1 MIYNPFDL
9 FIPSQQ
15 MRRAETYSAEIIRNS
30 PFGVPLKKL
39 GDYEK
44 ERDTDKLCGSK
55 HFIETWVSLGAV
67 DEETATTV
75 GAMSEDKKYII
86 PGQSNIIVG
95 FYPQD
100 TRGGGIVE
108 AWFMNILNAFIDTG
122 KLVFSGDWAEVLSIG
137 VGDFISDPVKWI
149 SSEETRRETA
159 VSIIE
164 AVPQDSA
171 SGTTLSEIGCSV
183 PGVNFVGYCRADSDT
198 GSKGLLNRGWN
209 FVFGAEEFRNETGTT
224 TGLPDDTYWG
234 TNYHNA
240 DAAAH
245 KILVTIT
252 LEREDGTTVQK
263 HEKYVAGSPEVYE
276 DSGDLYQKPGLGV
289 FAIDEPGTWTVEMS
303 PMAWGTCA
311 NVDWSK
317 SYTVEVPKPE
327 WWDEQTESEQE
338 EEVEV
343 LTAQVNTK
351 LEELGLPAGL
361 TVATFAGLSIAGVAL
376 LSYKLLNRT

>member
-44 ERDTDKLCGSK
+44 ERDTGKLCGSK
-55 HFIETWVSLGAV
+55 HFVETWVSLGAV

-100 TRGGGIVE
+100 TRGAGIVE
-108 AWFMNILNAFIDTG
+108 AWFIEYIMTPLINTG
-122 KLVFSGDWAEVLSIG
+122 KVIWGAGEVLTIG
-137 VGDFISDPVKWI
+137 VGDFISNPVTWV
-149 SSEETRRETA
+149 SDEETRRETA

-164 AVPQDSA
+164 AVPQDSTA
-171 SGTTLSEIGCSV
+171 GSTLSEIGCSV
-183 PGVNFVGYCRADSDT
+183 PGVNLVGYCRDGSNT
-198 GSKGLLNRGWN
+198 GSKGLINRIWN
-209 FVFGAEEFRNETGTT
+209 WEWDAEEFRNETGTT

-276 DSGDLYQKPGLGV
+276 DGGDLYQKPGLGV

-338 EEVEV
+338 QEVEA
-343 LTAQVNTK
+343 LTTQVNTK
-351 LEELGLPAGL
+351 LDELGIPAGL

>member
-44 ERDTDKLCGSK
+44 ERDTGKLCGSK

-100 TRGGGIVE
+100 TRGGGMVE
-108 AWFMNILNAFIDTG
+108 AWFIKYIMTPLINTG
-122 KLVFSGDWAEVLSIG
+122 KVIWGAGEVLTIG
-137 VGDFISDPVKWI
+137 VGDFISNPIKWV
-149 SSEETRRETA
+149 SDEETRRETA
-159 VSIIE
+159 VNIIE
-164 AVPQDSA
+164 AVPQDSTA
-171 SGTTLSEIGCSV
+171 GSALTAVGCSFYFW
-183 PGVNFVGYCRADSDT
+183 GDACKDDDGDLD
-198 GSKGLLNRGWN
+198 RGIWSYL
-209 FVFGAEEFRNETGTT
+209 AEDFRNETGTT

-234 TNYHNA
+234 TNYHSA

-317 SYTVEVPKPE
+317 SYTIEVPKPE

-338 EEVEV
+338 EEVEA
-343 LTAQVNTK
+343 LTTQVNTK
-351 LEELGLPAGL
+351 LEELGIPAGL

>member
-15 MRRAETYSAEIIRNS
+15 MRRAETYSAEINRNS

-44 ERDTDKLCGSK
+44 ERDTGKLCGSK

-95 FYPQD
+95 FSPQD
-100 TRGGGIVE
+100 TSGGGKVQK
-108 AWFMNILNAFIDTG
+108 WFEDYILGPIIYTLGVVWDVTTPLR
-122 KLVFSGDWAEVLSIG
+122 LV
-137 VGDFISDPVKWI
+137 VGDFISNPINWVADKEV
-149 SSEETRRETA
+149 RRETA
-159 VSIIE
+159 VNIIE
-164 AVPQDSA
+164 AVPQDS
-171 SGTTLSEIGCSV
+171 TTGSVLSEVGCTV
-183 PGVNFVGYCRADSDT
+183 PGVNFFGYCRADSDT
-198 GSKGLLNRGWN
+198 GSKGIWNRGWN
-209 FVFGAEEFRNETGTT
+209 YVFGAEEFRNETGTT
-224 TGLPDDTYWG
+224 TELPDDSYWG

-317 SYTVEVPKPE
+317 SYTIEVPKPE

-338 EEVEV
+338 EEVEA
-343 LTAQVNTK
+343 LTTQVNTK

>member
-9 FIPSQQ
+9 FIPSQH
-15 MRRAETYSAEIIRNS
+15 MRRAETYAAEIIRNS
-30 PFGVPLKKL
+30 PFGVPLKKI
-39 GDYEK
+39 GDFEK
-44 ERDTDKLCGSK
+44 ERDTGKLCGSK
-55 HFIETWVSLGAV
+55 HFVETWVSLGAV

-100 TRGGGIVE
+100 TRGGGMVE
-108 AWFMNILNAFIDTG
+108 AWFIEYILEPIIKGLGVAWDVTTPIR
-122 KLVFSGDWAEVLSIG
+122 LV
-137 VGDFISDPVKWI
+137 VGDFISNPVNWV
-149 SSEETRRETA
+149 SDEEVRRETA
-159 VSIIE
+159 VNIID
-164 AVPQDSA
+164 AVPQDS
-171 SGTTLSEIGCSV
+171 TTGSVLSEVGCTV
-183 PGVNFVGYCRADSDT
+183 PGVNFFEYCRADSDT
-198 GSKGLLNRGWN
+198 GSKGIWNRGWDY
-209 FVFGAEEFRNETGTT
+209 VFGAEEFRNETGTT

-234 TNYHNA
+234 TNYHSA

-263 HEKYVAGSPEVYE
+263 HEKYISGTPEVYE
-276 DSGDLYQKPGLGV
+276 ENGNIYQKPGLGV

-311 NVDWSK
+311 NVDWSQ

-338 EEVEV
+338 QEVEA
-343 LTAQVNTK
+343 LTTQINTK
-351 LEELGLPAGL
+351 LEDLGIPAGL

>member
-9 FIPSQQ
+9 FIPSQH

-44 ERDTDKLCGSK
+44 ERDTGKLCGSK
-55 HFIETWVSLGAV
+55 HFVETWVSLGAV
-67 DEETATTV
+67 DEETATTL

-100 TRGGGIVE
+100 TRGGGMVE
-108 AWFMNILNAFIDTG
+108 AWFIEYIMTPLINTG
-122 KLVFSGDWAEVLSIG
+122 KVIWGAGEVLTIG
-137 VGDFISDPVKWI
+137 VGDFISNPIKWV
-149 SSEETRRETA
+149 SDEETRRDTA
-159 VSIIE
+159 VNIIE
-164 AVPQDSA
+164 AVPQDSTA
-171 SGTTLSEIGCSV
+171 GSALTAIGCSV
-183 PGVNFVGYCRADSDT
+183 YFWGDACKDDDGDLD
-198 GSKGLLNRGWN
+198 RGIWSY
-209 FVFGAEEFRNETGTT
+209 VFGAEEFRNETG
-224 TGLPDDTYWG
+224 
-234 TNYHNA
+234 
-240 DAAAH
+240 
-245 KILVTIT
+245 
-252 LEREDGTTVQK
+252 
-263 HEKYVAGSPEVYE
+263 PEVYE
-276 DSGDLYQKPGLGV
+276 ENGELYQKPGLGV

-327 WWDEQTESEQE
+327 WWDEQTETEQE
-338 EEVEV
+338 EEVEA
-343 LTAQVNTK
+343 LTTQINTK
-351 LEELGLPAGL
+351 LEDLGIPAGL

>member
-9 FIPSQQ
+9 FIPSQH

-44 ERDTDKLCGSK
+44 ERDTGKLCGSK
-55 HFIETWVSLGAV
+55 HFVETWVSLGAV

-100 TRGGGIVE
+100 TRGGGMVE
-108 AWFMNILNAFIDTG
+108 AWFIEYIMTPLINTG
-122 KLVFSGDWAEVLSIG
+122 KVLWGAGEVLTIG
-137 VGDFISDPVKWI
+137 VGDFISNPVKWV
-149 SSEETRRETA
+149 SNEETRRDTA

-164 AVPQDSA
+164 AVPQDSTA
-171 SGTTLSEIGCSV
+171 GSVLTAIGCTFSWFSNCYDED
-183 PGVNFVGYCRADSDT
+183 GNRD
-198 GSKGLLNRGWN
+198 KGLW
-209 FVFGAEEFRNETGTT
+209 ASEEFKNETGTT
-224 TGLPDDTYWG
+224 TQMPDDTYWG
-234 TNYHNA
+234 TNYHSA

-276 DSGDLYQKPGLGV
+276 ENDNIYQKPGLGV

-317 SYTVEVPKPE
+317 SYTIEVPKPE
-327 WWDEQTESEQE
+327 WWDDQTESEQE
-338 EEVEV
+338 EEVEA
-343 LTAQVNTK
+343 LTTQINTK
-351 LEELGLPAGL
+351 LEDLGIPAGL

>member
-9 FIPSQQ
+9 FIPSQH

-39 GDYEK
+39 GDSEK
-44 ERDTDKLCGSK
+44 ERDTGKLCGSK
-55 HFIETWVSLGAV
+55 HFVETWVSLGAV
-67 DEETATTV
+67 DEETATTL

-100 TRGGGIVE
+100 TRGGGMVE
-108 AWFMNILNAFIDTG
+108 AWFIEYIMTPLINTG
-122 KLVFSGDWAEVLSIG
+122 KVIWGAGEVLTIG
-137 VGDFISDPVKWI
+137 VGDFISNPIKWV
-149 SSEETRRETA
+149 SDEETRRETA
-159 VSIIE
+159 VNIIE
-164 AVPQDSA
+164 AVPQDSTA
-171 SGTTLSEIGCSV
+171 GSALTAVGCSV
-183 PGVNFVGYCRADSDT
+183 YFWGDACKDDDGDLD
-198 GSKGLLNRGWN
+198 RGIWSY
-209 FVFGAEEFRNETGTT
+209 FAEDFRNETGTT

-234 TNYHNA
+234 TNYHSA

-252 LEREDGTTVQK
+252 LEREDGTKVQK

-327 WWDEQTESEQE
+327 WWDEQTETEQE
-338 EEVEV
+338 QEVEA
-343 LTAQVNTK
+343 LTTQINTK
-351 LEELGLPAGL
+351 LEDLGIPAGL
-361 TVATFAGLSIAGVAL
+361 TVATFAGLSIAGVAF